1 MKASSVSPA
10 KEDRRGL
17 AMVAALLAI
26 FTTIFAS
33 NLPTPLY
40 SFWQARWGF
49 SSTALTAVFSIYVL
63 GVVAT
68 LLTLGSLSDKLGRRQ
83 MMVPGLLFILGGA
96 VTFMLA
102 EGIYVSLPGRPRQRW
117 SSWSPTRTGPAPR
130 PCRRCFLPSVPSPG
144 LRSALW
150 HCSSVRVRISGHL
163 CWWWHWLRGPSFCC

>member
-1 MKASSVSPA
+1 MTGTTTSPA

-63 GVVAT
+63 GVVTT

-96 VTFMLA
+96 VAFMLA
-102 EGIYVSLPGRPRQRW
+102 EGIYGLGLARIL
-117 SSWSPTRTGPAPR
+117 TGIGTGIVTGAASAA
-130 PCRRCFLPSVPSPG
+130 LVAMY
-144 LRSALW
+144 SALTK
-150 HCSSVRVRISGHL
+150 
-163 CWWWHWLRGPSFCC
+163 